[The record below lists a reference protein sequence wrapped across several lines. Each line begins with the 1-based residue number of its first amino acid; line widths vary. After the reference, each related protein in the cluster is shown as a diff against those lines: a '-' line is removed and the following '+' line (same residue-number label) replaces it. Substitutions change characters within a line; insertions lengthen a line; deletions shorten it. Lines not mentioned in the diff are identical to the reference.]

1 MLNQEVVRD
10 HIDGLLREAD
20 ARRAEREEASH
31 RSIVG
36 PPSAR
41 SGGVRLA
48 RVRLGRLLVV
58 VGSAIAGA
66 TDEAHG
72 TTETASR
79 AV

>member
-1 MLNQEVVRD
+1 MMNQEVVRD

-20 ARRAEREEASH
+20 ARRAEREEAAH
-31 RSIVG
+31 RSLAG
-36 PPSAR
+36 PGSTTIG
-41 SGGVRLA
+41 SVRLA

-72 TTETASR
+72 ATEHASR

>member
-1 MLNQEVVRD
+1 MMNQEVVRD

-20 ARRAEREEASH
+20 AYRAEREAAAH
-31 RSIVG
+31 RSIAG
-36 PPSAR
+36 PPPATT
-41 SGGVRLA
+41 GVRLA

-66 TDEAHG
+66 TDDAHG
-72 TTETASR
+72 ATEHASR